1 MMTGHGGDLEPSF
14 APKEDR
20 MVFTSTRSGNRHLW
34 TAQTDGSDARPLTS
48 GPSLDDHPAFSP
60 DGQQIA
66 FVSDRG
72 GRRAI
77 WTINPAGGAP
87 RKLADVDALD
97 GTLTWSFD
105 GSQIVYAAGAGDF
118 PGLWTVSIADGQV
131 KRFSTPG
138 PAIQPALSPTRNLI
152 AYMFPSTSRPQV
164 TRLAFIDRTGKPVYS
179 TLPRPPGPG
188 GFANGMPAWSPDGR
202 RLAVL
207 SQPASSPSSIW
218 IVDPENPNPYSLLI
232 ELPAGPRIRGL
243 SWTRDGSAVI
253 VGKHETSS
261 DIVLLDQGQ

>member
-1 MMTGHGGDLEPSF
+1 MCTLYDVRQSLNRVALTPGQAAELVPMKTGHGGDLEPSF

-34 TAQTDGSDARPLTS
+34 TARTDGSDARPLTS

-118 PGLWTVSIADGQV
+118 PGL
-131 KRFSTPG
+131 
-138 PAIQPALSPTRNLI
+138 
-152 AYMFPSTSRPQV
+152 FPSTSRPQV
-164 TRLAFIDRTGKPVYS
+164 TRLAFIDRTGKQM
-179 TLPRPPGPG
+179 G
-188 GFANGMPAWSPDGR
+188 GDWPFSASQQAPHR
-202 RLAVL
+202 R
-207 SQPASSPSSIW
+207 SGSSIRRTR
-218 IVDPENPNPYSLLI
+218 NLI
-232 ELPAGPRIRGL
+232 PC
-243 SWTRDGSAVI
+243 
-253 VGKHETSS
+253 
-261 DIVLLDQGQ
+261 